1 MTLTK
6 KTVSQIKLELDDL
19 GIVYRSTLR
28 KAELLSLLEASL
40 TPVTEE
46 LEKSDPYSPP
56 YTRRRTT
63 MATVDLQS
71 VTSNLLKLDSSPIK
85 LDASPMNHASAV
97 IDELESADRQSEEV
111 SVDVQITKED
121 VGSDEHVVLQEE
133 QVTEETVTEVEE
145 QVIRNGTSSPE
156 EEDVSDITD
165 SDEELEKEVTDQK
178 ETFITK
184 TTFKRRSQRIKKQHE
199 ACSGAL
205 FSDDEL
211 PSPEPLVEVDG
222 LSTTSSQD
230 ERAAERKSLALKIFI
245 VFILLAVV
253 SNTLAYLY
261 LSYPSIS
268 DTISGLFK
276 SAAQPESSPTEE
288 L

>member
-1 MTLTK
+1 
-6 KTVSQIKLELDDL
+6 
-19 GIVYRSTLR
+19 
-28 KAELLSLLEASL
+28 
-40 TPVTEE
+40 
-46 LEKSDPYSPP
+46 
-56 YTRRRTT
+56 

-71 VTSNLLKLDSSPIK
+71 VTSNLLKLDSSPVK
-85 LDASPMNHASAV
+85 LDSSPMNHASAV
-97 IDELESADRQSEEV
+97 IDDLESADRQSEEV
-111 SVDVQITKED
+111 SVDVHITKED
-121 VGSDEHVVLQEE
+121 VGSDEHVVLQEEQVTTE

-156 EEDVSDITD
+156 EDDVSDITD
-165 SDEELEKEVTDQK
+165 SDDELEKDVTDQK

-184 TTFKRRSQRIKKQHE
+184 TTTTKRRSQRIKKQHE

-222 LSTTSSQD
+222 VSTTSSQD
-230 ERAAERKSLALKIFI
+230 DRAAERKSLALKIFI
-245 VFILLAVV
+245 IFILLAVV

-268 DTISGLFK
+268 DTISGLFQ
-276 SAAQPESSPTEE
+276 SAAHPDSPQAE